1 MSDREIYLECEHHK
15 AEQLKSDIK
24 YLNNVIKV
32 LQQENKQLKEVIE
45 EVREYIKAET
55 KREAFHHYLSDE
67 DLDKL
72 LQILDKGELK

>member
-1 MSDREIYLECEHHK
+1 MSDIEIIKKYGSIENYIYE
-15 AEQLKSDIK
+15 LK
-24 YLNNVIKV
+24 
-32 LQQENKQLKEVIE
+32 QENKRLKEVIE

-72 LQILDKGELK
+72 LQILDKVKEN